1 VTWLG
6 EAALSPA
13 PIAAPGRRP
22 SASVAAGVRD
32 YLASDSR
39 RAYQTVLGL
48 LWLLDGALQFQP
60 FMYSNGFVH
69 QLKANA
75 AGQPHWLASTIDWA
89 ANTAHSNL
97 AAFNT
102 LFALVQ
108 VAIGLGLLYRRTVK
122 PALALSIAWA
132 FGVWWFGEGFG
143 MLFAGAASPLTGAP
157 GAVVLYALVALLVW
171 PSARPAGLL
180 SIGGARAAWGTLW
193 LGMAYLWLLP
203 ANSGPNGT
211 FNAIM
216 MAPTGMSVHN
226 GMAWLSRI
234 DGQAELAALGHG
246 TAIALVLSGVSA
258 SIALAVWANW
268 RPVAF
273 LSLAIVVSLGYWVIG
288 QSFGGIGFTGN
299 ATDPNAG
306 PLFVLLALVMY
317 SLTAVG
323 RRAPSRAAP
332 RPAALVASL
341 TAGVA
346 IALVGTAVGVTNAE
360 VRVAAP
366 APPQPVAYDSP
377 FDGLAI
383 SPPVPAP
390 PVSLRNYHGD
400 QITLSTYS
408 ERGDTVLLTFLSA
421 RCPANCAAIASGLH
435 RSVAALP
442 AASARRL
449 EVVVISTN
457 PGRDNPRTVGGFL
470 RRYRLVGRTQYLTG
484 SPVQLRPVWREWGI
498 STSSD
503 AVDLSGPNAL
513 VYGIAP
519 TGAVMTRYSAFFTPQ
534 QILHD
539 VKRLQTL

>member
-180 SIGGARAAWGTLW
+180 SVAGARVAWGALW

-203 ANSGPNGT
+203 ANSGPNAT

-216 MAPTGMSVHN
+216 MAPTGMSVPN

-288 QSFGGIGFTGN
+288 QSFGAIVFTGT
-299 ATDPNAG
+299 ATDPNTG

-317 SLTAVG
+317 SLTPVG

-346 IALVGTAVGVTNAE
+346 IALAGTAVGVTNAE
-360 VRVAAP
+360 TRAAAP
-366 APPQPVAYDSP
+366 APQQPVAYDSP

-390 PVSLRNYHGD
+390 PVSLHNYHGD

-435 RSVAALP
+435 RAVAAMP

-449 EVVVISTN
+449 QVVVISTN
-457 PGRDNPRTVGGFL
+457 PGQDNPRTVGGFL

-484 SPVQLRPVWREWGI
+484 SPVQLRPIWTEWGI